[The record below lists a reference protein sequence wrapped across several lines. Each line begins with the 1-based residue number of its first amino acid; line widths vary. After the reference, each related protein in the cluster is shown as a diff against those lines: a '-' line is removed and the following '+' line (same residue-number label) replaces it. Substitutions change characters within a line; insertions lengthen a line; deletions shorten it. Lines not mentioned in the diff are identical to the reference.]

1 MGFRVRKSFGPKGFK
16 INVGKKGIS
25 SASLK
30 IAPGLTIN
38 SKRGTTV
45 GIPGTGISYNSG
57 GRKRKRATTNTTR
70 NNTRI
75 ATNNASERN
84 LKLEKQMEYNKKF
97 KEFTGGYNKK
107 AIIAI
112 IVSFL
117 LCVTPLW
124 PLGLLLSLPS
134 LIWILIDTVIKT
146 TKFNKHLKE
155 SRTASMVNLE
165 HHTIESIEREIIKS
179 QMKARKER

>member
-45 GIPGTGISYNSG
+45 GIPGTGLSYNTG
-57 GRKRKRATTNTTR
+57 GNKKKSTTTNTTTTTRNSTR
-70 NNTRI
+70 NNI
-75 ATNNASERN
+75 NNTEERN
-84 LKLEKQMEYNKKF
+84 LKIEKQREYNRKF

-107 AIIAI
+107 IITT
-112 IVSFL
+112 IVVSL
-117 LCVTPLW
+117 ILCVTPLM
-124 PLGLLLSLPS
+124 PLGVIVLLPS
-134 LIWILIDTVIKT
+134 LIWFIVDTFRKT
-146 TKFNKHLKE
+146 TKFNKHLKNTNE
-155 SRTASMVNLE
+155 TL
-165 HHTIESIEREIIKS
+165 
-179 QMKARKER
+179 